1 MDNTE
6 RAGASSMTIKQTARS
21 LAIRLPL
28 VGPIVLHNEQL
39 LRETA
44 ELRNRISEAARNP
57 SDVTSILDGYVSSRL
72 V

>member
-1 MDNTE
+1 
-6 RAGASSMTIKQTARS
+6 MTIKQTARS

-57 SDVTSILDGYVSSRL
+57 SDVTSILDGYVSSILDGYVSSRL